1 LPELAIIVGQFDSS
15 ENVDDNRASFRNH
28 QIRRQGWRPESDEEG
43 NGDDTMDKHKAKNET
58 TGVPFCPDR
67 REFGMLALTGALGT
81 AAFLGSAAKSS
92 KATQQ
97 DQAGIKLCAQSSAKP
112 TDDQLLFLKQI
123 GAEYVSVGSTP
134 DLRTADGFAQIKKRY
149 ADAGITVWNIGNS
162 DVHNMPE
169 VTLNLPGRDEKIEQY
184 KQYLRNL
191 GKVGI
196 RYTTYAHMGNG
207 IWSSGRAQVRGASA
221 REFDL
226 SSPDKKG
233 VWADK
238 SWKEPLSHGRVFT
251 KDEIWENYTHFIRQV
266 VPVAEE
272 AGIRIGIHPDDPPVP
287 VLAGVPR
294 CIFSNF
300 EGYKRALEIA
310 NSPNVGIC
318 LCCGTWLE
326 GGRQLMGKDPDEMI
340 RYFGAQKI
348 WKIHFRNVSA
358 PLPHFVET
366 FMDDGYYDMYKIM
379 KALRDVRFD
388 GIVILDHS
396 PRLVGG
402 NYAQT
407 AYGFAY
413 MRALLN
419 RANAEAKT

>member
-1 LPELAIIVGQFDSS
+1 
-15 ENVDDNRASFRNH
+15 
-28 QIRRQGWRPESDEEG
+28 
-43 NGDDTMDKHKAKNET
+43 MDKHEAKNET
-58 TGVPFCPDR
+58 AGAPFYPDR
-67 REFGMLALTGALGT
+67 REFGKLALTGALGT
-81 AAFLGSAAKSS
+81 AALLGSVPKSS

-97 DQAGIKLCAQSSAKP
+97 NQAGIKLCAQSSAKP
-112 TDDQLLFLKQI
+112 TDEQLLFLKQI

-134 DLRTADGFAQIKKRY
+134 DLRTAEGFAQIKKRY
-149 ADAGITVWNIGNS
+149 ADAGITVWNIGNT

-169 VTLNLPGRDEKIEQY
+169 VTLNLPGRDEKVEQY

-191 GKVGI
+191 GKAGI

-207 IWSSGRAQVRGASA
+207 IWSSGRAEVRGASA

-251 KDEIWENYTHFIRQV
+251 KDEIWENYTHFIKQV

-272 AGIRIGIHPDDPPVP
+272 ANVRIGIHPDDPPVP

-379 KALRDVRFD
+379 KALRDVHFD

-396 PRLVGG
+396 PRIVGG

-419 RANAEAKT
+419 RANAEAKS

>member
-1 LPELAIIVGQFDSS
+1 MTSS
-15 ENVDDNRASFRNH
+15 
-28 QIRRQGWRPESDEEG
+28 
-43 NGDDTMDKHKAKNET
+43 
-58 TGVPFCPDR
+58 DR
-67 REFGMLALTGALGT
+67 HT
-81 AAFLGSAAKSS
+81 AEAGSNK
-92 KATQQ
+92 T
-97 DQAGIKLCAQSSAKP
+97 GIKLCAQAVAGPSEE
-112 TDDQLLFLKQI
+112 QLLFLKQI

-134 DLRTADGFAQIKKRY
+134 ELRTAEGFNQIKKRF
-149 ADAGITVWNIGNS
+149 ADAGITVWNIGNT

-191 GKVGI
+191 GTAGI

-207 IWSSGRAQVRGASA
+207 IWSSGRAEVRGAPA

-226 SSPDKKG
+226 SSPNKEG
-233 VWADK
+233 VWAGK
-238 SWKEPLSHGRVFT
+238 RWKEPLSHGRAFT
-251 KDEIWENYTHFIRQV
+251 PEEIWDSYTYFIKQV

-272 AGIRIGIHPDDPPVP
+272 VGVRIGIHPDDPPVP
-287 VLAGVPR
+287 VLGGVPR

-300 EGYKRALEIA
+300 EGYRRALEIA
-310 NSPNVGIC
+310 DSPNVGIC

-326 GGRQLMGKDPDEMI
+326 GGRQLTGKDPEEMI
-340 RYFGAQKI
+340 RHFGADKI
-348 WKIHFRNVSA
+348 WKIHFRNVSV

-366 FMDDGYYDMYKIM
+366 FMDNGYYDMYRIM
-379 KALRDVRFD
+379 KALRDVDFD

-396 PRLVGG
+396 PRMVGG

-413 MRALLN
+413 MRALLS
-419 RANAEAKT
+419 RAQAEARS